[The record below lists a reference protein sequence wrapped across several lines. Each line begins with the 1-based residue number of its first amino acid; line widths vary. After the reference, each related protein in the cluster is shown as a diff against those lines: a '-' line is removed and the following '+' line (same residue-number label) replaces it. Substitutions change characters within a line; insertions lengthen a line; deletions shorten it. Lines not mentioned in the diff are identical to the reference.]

1 MLTKMDKLARGLI
14 PMIEMV
20 KVFSHVLNDVAE
32 FGEAEGRRLDEAL
45 NDL

>member
-1 MLTKMDKLARGLI
+1 
-14 PMIEMV
+14 MIEMV

-32 FGEAEGRRLDEAL
+32 FWEVEGRRLDEAL